1 MLDLQP
7 RIDLDEG
14 KAGPACAGFLIEQKF
29 ERAEVFVARRHCEL
43 PGCIDNARAQPLAQR
58 RTGCDLDELL
68 VAPLHGA
75 FALPE
80 MADCT
85 MAVADDL
92 HFDVAG
98 FADPPLD
105 KDLITAKRRLGLR
118 LAARESFL

>member
-58 RTGCDLDELL
+58 RTGCDLDEFL

-75 FALPE
+75 FALPQ

-85 MAVADDL
+85 MAVADNQN
-92 HFDVAG
+92 FDVAG
-98 FADPPLD
+98 FADLTVD
-105 KDLITAKRRLGLR
+105 KDLMPARRSRGPR
-118 LAARESFL
+118 LAARESF